1 MAVYIQGQEVL
12 NIVVH
17 VPNSAPTDLGEFR
30 MAEQLAAKQP
40 QITAQPVGGSIY
52 DSQTLGLSIAANVF
66 GSTAAYQWLVDGAPI
81 QGANSTSF
89 TFVPSGLGTFDV
101 TCEIKAFGPMVTSE
115 VASVTV
121 EQTPVDL
128 TWQVLPAGYG
138 LPSNV
143 SGLVGLNAIGSDGS
157 LVVGATGMEGMRSTD
172 KGLTWSYIGNG
183 FGTGQ
188 TSGNIIAIC
197 VVGNVVVVGGI
208 AGSNIGV
215 ASRST
220 NGGVSW
226 TKLPDFLNSG
236 ATASA
241 INKILHVGGNK
252 LIALLG
258 NGYAA
263 VSNDLGAT
271 WSALP
276 RWLNSGGSDNNTSFF
291 DGAVTATGAIIA
303 VGQNGFASI
312 SRNGGVTWSALPRY
326 LGMPTNTTI
335 VAIGVSNT
343 AIVVGGNNGNCAISR
358 NDGVTW
364 SALPLNFGV
373 PIGSGIRDRSIAGAS
388 NGTFLVG
395 LSGSPISGNNGYL
408 ALSYDDGVTWQQPPR
423 YLGIP
428 NAGYGALV
436 STIANIDILT
446 FLVGFT
452 DKRGVRAVR

>member
-12 NIVVH
+12 NIVAH
-17 VPNSAPTDLGEFR
+17 VPDSAPVDLGEFR

-40 QITAQPVGGSIY
+40 QIVTQPVGGSIY
-52 DSQTLGLSIAANVF
+52 DSQTLGLSVAANVF

-81 QGANSTSF
+81 QGANSMSF

-101 TCEIKAFGPMVTSE
+101 TCEIKAFGPVVTSE

-143 SGLVGLNAIGSDGS
+143 SGLVGLNAIGSDGA
-157 LVVGATGMEGMRSTD
+157 LVVGAMGVEGMRSTD

-188 TSGNIIAIC
+188 TSGTIIAIC

-215 ASRST
+215 AGRST

-312 SRNGGVTWSALPRY
+312 SRNGGVTWSALPKD
-326 LGMPTNTTI
+326 LGGPNANNTFN
-335 VAIGVSNT
+335 AIGASDT
-343 AIVVGGNNGNCAISR
+343 AIIVGGNKGNFISR
-358 NDGVTW
+358 DDGVTW
-364 SALPLNFGV
+364 SALPLNFGM
-373 PIGSGIRDRSIAGAS
+373 PLGTGSRARSIAGAS
-388 NGTFLVG
+388 NGTFLIG
-395 LSGSPISGNNGYL
+395 LNGSPVSGDNGYL

-423 YLGIP
+423 YLGIT
-428 NAGYGALV
+428 NAGYGSV
-436 STIANIDILT
+436 VNTIRCVDILT